1 MAPLFYEQS
10 GLASEIYGQRTFLL
24 PVVRGD
30 ARFYGDLARECGGPI
45 LELGCGEGRFL
56 VPFARSGFEITGID
70 RSTVML
76 DRARRAVAGLPA
88 DVASR
93 ITIVEGD
100 MTDFHLETLF
110 GFAFSAFR
118 SFMFITEP
126 EAQRRCLELVR
137 DHLRPGGILAIDIF
151 DPLLDRMMPDPEDE
165 GWSYQGTIPH
175 PVSFNLV
182 RIEAAS
188 RSNDPLRQVFEETWR
203 YSEHDREGNQ
213 LRQEE
218 EVLRMR
224 WTYRY
229 EMRYLLE
236 LAGFE
241 VVAEYSDYLKSPPA
255 YGLEQIWVARRP

>member
-1 MAPLFYEQS
+1 MPPLFYEQA
-10 GLASEIYGQRTFLL
+10 GLASEIYGQRTSLL
-24 PVVRGD
+24 PVIRGD
-30 ARFYGDLARECGGPI
+30 ARFYGDLAREAGGPI

-56 VPFARSGFEITGID
+56 IPFARSGFDITGID
-70 RSTVML
+70 RSKVML
-76 DRARRAVAGLPA
+76 DRARQAVARLEPR
-88 DVASR
+88 DASR
-93 ITIVEGD
+93 ITVVHGD
-100 MTDFHLETLF
+100 MTDFRLQTQF
-110 GFAFSAFR
+110 GFVFSAFR

-126 EAQRRCLELVR
+126 EAQRRCLERVR

-151 DPLLDRMMPDPEDE
+151 DPLLDRMVPDLDTED
-165 GWSYQGTIPH
+165 WSFQGTVPH
-175 PVSFNLV
+175 PDSFNLV
-182 RIEAAS
+182 LIQAIS
-188 RSNDPLRQVFEETWR
+188 RANDPLSQVFEETWR

-255 YGLEQIWVARRP
+255 YGKEQIWVARKP